1 MKINRV
7 AVLGDG
13 GWGTT
18 LAILLSNKGFQ
29 VRLWSVSAKYAKFLD
44 KKRRNVKF
52 LPSVSIPKGIQIT
65 SDLNSAIDGV
75 QVVLVVIPSQYLRST
90 LCKID
95 PKLLRGKYIVSATK
109 GIENKSLMRMS
120 EVMRD
125 VLGNF
130 KISVLS
136 GPTIAN
142 EVAAGLPAAAVIA
155 SPDKEIARI
164 LQGVFITDRFR
175 VYTNSDTI
183 GAEIGGSIKN
193 VIAIACGICDGLG
206 FGTNTKAGLLAR
218 GLAEMSRLGVAM
230 GAKASTF
237 PGVSGLGDLVTTCVS
252 QHSRNRGLGEKIGKG
267 KKLKDI
273 LSRMSMVTE
282 GVPTAKS
289 VYALSR
295 KYRVDMPITKEVY
308 AVLYNNK
315 SPLKALDDLMH
326 RRRKEE

>member
-1 MKINRV
+1 MKIDKI

-18 LAILLSNKGFQ
+18 LGILLSKKGFR

-44 KKRRNVKF
+44 KKRRNIKF
-52 LPSVSIPKGIQIT
+52 LPSVSIPKGIQVT
-65 SDLNSAIDGV
+65 SDLNSAIDGA
-75 QVVLVVIPSQYLRST
+75 QVVVFVIPSQYLRNT
-90 LCKID
+90 LRKID

-130 KISVLS
+130 RISVLS

-142 EVAAGLPAAAVIA
+142 EVAVGIPTAAVIA
-155 SPDKEIARI
+155 SRDKKIAGI
-164 LQGVFITDRFR
+164 LQDMFITDRFR
-175 VYTNSDTI
+175 VYTNNDI
-183 GAEIGGSIKN
+183 VGVEMGGSVKN

-230 GAKASTF
+230 GARANTF
-237 PGVSGLGDLVTTCVS
+237 SGVSGLGDLVTTCVS
-252 QHSRNRGLGEKIGKG
+252 RHSRNRGLGEKIGKG

-273 LSRMSMVTE
+273 ISHMSMVTE

-308 AVLYNNK
+308 SVLYNNK
-315 SPLKALDDLMH
+315 NPLKALDDLM
-326 RRRKEE
+326 RRKRKEE